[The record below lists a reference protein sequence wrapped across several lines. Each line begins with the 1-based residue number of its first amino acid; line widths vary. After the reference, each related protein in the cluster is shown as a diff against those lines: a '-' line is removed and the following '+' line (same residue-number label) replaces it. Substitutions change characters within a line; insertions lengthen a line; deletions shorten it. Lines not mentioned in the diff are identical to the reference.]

1 MDAAK
6 RKWKRIK
13 VDIRVRIRRWD
24 EPEAA
29 TVVVR
34 TYELSRGGM
43 SVYAS
48 ETLQA
53 GPLVWIDLSLATGT
67 VKSGIKAVVRNRRGF
82 RLGMEFVDLSE
93 SDGVAIENY
102 IEAVEGLVEI

>member
-6 RKWKRIK
+6 RKWKRVK

-29 TVVVR
+29 PAVVR
-34 TYELSRGGM
+34 TYELSRGGT

-48 ETLQA
+48 ETLQV
-53 GPLVWIDLSLATGT
+53 GTLVWIDLSSAVGTGE
-67 VKSGIKAVVRNRRGF
+67 SGIKAVVKNRRGF

-93 SDGVAIENY
+93 SDGVAIENCLA
-102 IEAVEGLVEI
+102 AVEGLVEI